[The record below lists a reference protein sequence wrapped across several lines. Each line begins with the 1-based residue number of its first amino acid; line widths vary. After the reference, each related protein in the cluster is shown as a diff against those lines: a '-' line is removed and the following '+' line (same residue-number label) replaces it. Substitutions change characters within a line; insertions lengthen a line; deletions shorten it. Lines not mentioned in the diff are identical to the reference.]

1 MIPELRAASRII
13 CQRLRQRPYQRGVTI
28 TAWSAILDQL
38 MDGSRYG
45 AFSWRKALK
54 TEGCGY
60 IAKMDE
66 ATKRKI
72 WETTEDADILR
83 NATIETIT
91 RSLYPFVCQATMP
104 RILRAVQTR
113 ERIQGEPDGP
123 AKDRQPSRRVAKQK
137 PSSDDSQR

>member
-1 MIPELRAASRII
+1 MILELQAASRII

-38 MDGSRYG
+38 MDGSRSG
-45 AFSWRKALK
+45 AFSWRKALE
-54 TEGCGY
+54 TEVRGY
-60 IAKMDE
+60 IAEMDE
-66 ATKRKI
+66 ATKRRI
-72 WETTEDADILR
+72 WEATEDADIIR

-91 RSLYPFVCQATMP
+91 RCLYPFVCQATMP

-123 AKDRQPSRRVAKQK
+123 AKARQPLRRVAKRR
-137 PSSDDSQR
+137 PSADGSQP